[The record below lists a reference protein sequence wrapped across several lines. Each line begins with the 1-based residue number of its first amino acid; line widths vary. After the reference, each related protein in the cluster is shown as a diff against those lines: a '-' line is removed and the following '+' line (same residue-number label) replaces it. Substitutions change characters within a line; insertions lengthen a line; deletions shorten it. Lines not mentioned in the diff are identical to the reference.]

1 MDMFNRGIG
10 GSLARDVVAGLRLNE
25 TGEHK
30 DSMHIDGF
38 DHTFDEFDM
47 ASRNVVRLSETIG
60 ASYRLWGG
68 REEGAVLYADYRNA
82 FKPAAI
88 DFGPDNTPDIL
99 QPETAQ
105 SYEAGLKGEAADG
118 RLSYG
123 AELFLQDFANLVV
136 PNPLTGELENAA
148 KERLQGAEIDTRY
161 AVLSNLVLAA
171 NLAYHDARFTRF
183 TTVDDSGNPVNVDG
197 KDLTLSPRVLASAGL
212 LYTPPQGVNATLVA
226 TYVGRRWLDEENTAP
241 ASAYVT
247 LDATLGYRM
256 GRYGLT
262 LSGTN
267 LTNRR
272 PPVSAS
278 EFGSQ
283 SFYLLPART
292 LWIKV
297 AASL

>member
-1 MDMFNRGIG
+1 
-10 GSLARDVVAGLRLNE
+10 
-25 TGEHK
+25 
-30 DSMHIDGF
+30 
-38 DHTFDEFDM
+38 M
-47 ASRNVVRLSETIG
+47 ATISPCRR
-60 ASYRLWGG
+60 ASS
-68 REEGAVLYADYRNA
+68 
-82 FKPAAI
+82 
-88 DFGPDNTPDIL
+88 T
-99 QPETAQ
+99 
-105 SYEAGLKGEAADG
+105 
-118 RLSYG
+118 
-123 AELFLQDFANLVV
+123 
-136 PNPLTGELENAA
+136 
-148 KERLQGAEIDTRY
+148 
-161 AVLSNLVLAA
+161 
-171 NLAYHDARFTRF
+171 
-183 TTVDDSGNPVNVDG
+183 
-197 KDLTLSPRVLASAGL
+197 SAGL

-267 LTNRR
+267 LTNQR